1 MFGLVTIRSRKVV
14 ALAAS
19 LVALAVFLCAGL
31 ATTLF
36 YPPEEWV
43 EEIAVHGGI
52 AAVLTFLVTLP
63 MCELMRRNQVL
74 YEQLQARADTD
85 PLTNVATRRLF
96 FEQLEAHPER
106 TGVSLMVDIDHF
118 KAVNDTHGH
127 IVGDRVIQAV
137 ADVLSAQVRSTDIIC
152 RFGGEEFAVFLRD
165 SSPDLGAEIAERMR
179 RGVAEANV
187 QCAGQVISVS
197 VSIGASQKRE
207 SEDISASLM
216 RADDALYRAKTEG
229 RNRVSLAWPVFS
241 RPLSQGYGV

>member
-1 MFGLVTIRSRKVV
+1 MFGISSIRNRRMVVFAAIALTIFVF
-14 ALAAS
+14 LAAGLGTA
-19 LVALAVFLCAGL
+19 LV
-31 ATTLF
+31 
-36 YPPEEWV
+36 YPRYEWV
-43 EEIAVHGGI
+43 EEIPVHAGI
-52 AAVLTFLVTLP
+52 AAVLAFFVTLP
-63 MCELMRRNQVL
+63 MFDLMRKNQVL

-127 IVGDRVIQAV
+127 MVGDRVIQAV

-197 VSIGASQKRE
+197 VSIGASQKKE

-229 RNRVSLAWPVFS
+229 RNRVSLAWPAFS
-241 RPLSQGYGV
+241 RPLSQGYGI